1 MYSSIKSGQILDPSL
16 SKQESHPHASIRHT
30 RRRSI
35 QMSGSRVGAFK
46 RSVGTI
52 MLKAG
57 RESMVLAEE
66 VRLYYSIIIIILRI
80 LISLKPDADSTRS
93 RSTTSF
99 ARQRRRSASV
109 KSSVSQGSHL
119 TNSAT
124 TYQSVAPLLHHSE
137 LPSSYTCAAPYYK
150 EGMIVRKHLL
160 ERAGQKARHRDWR
173 ECFLVVDRAEIRTYR
188 IDSSA
193 AAAAGT
199 TAMHGGG
206 SVTQDQQQQQQLPRK
221 SMAPYRMSMI
231 IPRNQSP
238 SADVLA
244 NQAVGGGDWLV
255 SNLLFL
261 HISYH

>member
-1 MYSSIKSGQILDPSL
+1 MI
-16 SKQESHPHASIRHT
+16 
-30 RRRSI
+30 
-35 QMSGSRVGAFK
+35 V
-46 RSVGTI
+46 
-52 MLKAG
+52 
-57 RESMVLAEE
+57 
-66 VRLYYSIIIIILRI
+66 IIITADINM
-80 LISLKPDADSTRS
+80 SHLKPDADSTRS

-109 KSSVSQGSHL
+109 KSSISQGSHL

-193 AAAAGT
+193 AAA
-199 TAMHGGG
+199 MQGGE
-206 SVTQDQQQQQQLPRK
+206 SIHDQQQLQPRK

-231 IPRNQSP
+231 IPRNQS
-238 SADVLA
+238 SSTDALT

-255 SNLLFL
+255 CILLFYCSI
-261 HISYH
+261 HAFH

>member
-1 MYSSIKSGQILDPSL
+1 M
-16 SKQESHPHASIRHT
+16 
-30 RRRSI
+30 
-35 QMSGSRVGAFK
+35 
-46 RSVGTI
+46 
-52 MLKAG
+52 
-57 RESMVLAEE
+57 
-66 VRLYYSIIIIILRI
+66 
-80 LISLKPDADSTRS
+80 
-93 RSTTSF
+93 
-99 ARQRRRSASV
+99 

-124 TYQSVAPLLHHSE
+124 TYQPVAPLLHHSE

-193 AAAAGT
+193 ATGT

-206 SVTQDQQQQQQLPRK
+206 GGSMTQDQQQQLPRK

-255 SNLLFL
+255 SNLLVFTSF
-261 HISYH
+261 HPID

>member
-1 MYSSIKSGQILDPSL
+1 M
-16 SKQESHPHASIRHT
+16 
-30 RRRSI
+30 
-35 QMSGSRVGAFK
+35 
-46 RSVGTI
+46 
-52 MLKAG
+52 
-57 RESMVLAEE
+57 
-66 VRLYYSIIIIILRI
+66 
-80 LISLKPDADSTRS
+80 
-93 RSTTSF
+93 
-99 ARQRRRSASV
+99 
-109 KSSVSQGSHL
+109 

-193 AAAAGT
+193 AIQ
-199 TAMHGGG
+199 GGG
-206 SVTQDQQQQQQLPRK
+206 TPHDPQQQQQQRK
-221 SMAPYRMSMI
+221 SMSPYRKSMI
-231 IPRNQSP
+231 ISRNQFP

-255 SNLLFL
+255 CILVFALA
-261 HISYH
+261 